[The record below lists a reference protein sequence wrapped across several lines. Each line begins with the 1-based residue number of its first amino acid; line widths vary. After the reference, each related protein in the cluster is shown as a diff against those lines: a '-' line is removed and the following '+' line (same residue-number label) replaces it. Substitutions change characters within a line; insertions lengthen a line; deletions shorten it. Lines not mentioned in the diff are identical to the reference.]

1 MAESST
7 LINVYKEAA
16 RLCTEVGKRSEPQSF
31 YLLMALYTT
40 PNPTGDFLRAHGIE
54 EDLLLDVFPKAWI
67 EPSGTAQKLRSEAM
81 LEAERLGDHWTN
93 SYHLLL
99 ALIADTEG
107 RARIAL
113 ERAVQ
118 ERHIELR
125 KLRQRCHK
133 LLAKHRHDVR
143 RPHHD
148 AHHRHCGHGDVLH
161 DGHDAFHV

>member
-1 MAESST
+1 MRESST
-7 LINVYKEAA
+7 LIGVYNEAT
-16 RLCTEVGKRSEPQSF
+16 RLCEEVGKRSEPQSF

-40 PNPTGDFLRAHGIE
+40 PNPTGDFLRAHGIA

-67 EPSGTAQKLRSEAM
+67 EPRGTAAKLRQAA
-81 LEAERLGDHWTN
+81 LAEAERMGDEWTN

-113 ERAVQ
+113 EAAAE
-118 ERHIELR
+118 ERHVALR

-133 LLAKHRHDVR
+133 LLAKHRHDLRARSTTSTSMR
-143 RPHHD
+143 RT
-148 AHHRHCGHGDVLH
+148 RRSRK
-161 DGHDAFHV
+161 